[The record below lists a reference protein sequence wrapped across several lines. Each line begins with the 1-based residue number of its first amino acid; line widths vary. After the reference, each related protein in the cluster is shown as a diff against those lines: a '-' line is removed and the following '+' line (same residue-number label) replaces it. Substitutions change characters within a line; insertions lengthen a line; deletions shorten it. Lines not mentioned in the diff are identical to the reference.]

1 MTEPKCPRCG
11 GEMYQYIKIV
21 EPRRHDP
28 IEKHDASML
37 RCRKCHRS
45 YEYRWSLR
53 LSEKI

>member
-1 MTEPKCPRCG
+1 
-11 GEMYQYIKIV
+11 MYQYIKIV